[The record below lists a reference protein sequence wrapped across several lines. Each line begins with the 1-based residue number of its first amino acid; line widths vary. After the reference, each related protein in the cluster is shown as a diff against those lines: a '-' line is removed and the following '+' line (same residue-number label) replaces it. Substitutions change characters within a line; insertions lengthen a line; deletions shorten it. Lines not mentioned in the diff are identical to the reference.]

1 MGLQFQVDR
10 ADMGTQDTP
19 IKPLQAR
26 KETRSRMAPL
36 ELHKPVNPTAI
47 RQPPVSP
54 PTSTGGPPS
63 SPPHSRLGRA
73 GTTPVPQRSS
83 LNVLALQQQIA
94 DSWLMCLVR
103 RCAAAYFE
111 LSRYSCKKAMNL
123 VDTLPSKVQGGSW
136 ALCLFGRC
144 FYELAEYEVVSVE
157 RVRRAA
163 KSFPHD
169 ADRPS
174 RLQAQNA
181 FTHLRRLE
189 PYRLCDMEWF
199 STVLWH
205 LDERAELAQLAQ
217 DLMTLD
223 RSAPQTWIATGNSYA
238 LQGEH
243 DQAIRCF
250 KRASLVDPGMA
261 YTYTLTAYEALEME
275 EFDRAIAYYQ
285 SALRADVRHYHA
297 WQVGRG

>member
-1 MGLQFQVDR
+1 VGLQFLVDR
-10 ADMGTQDTP
+10 ADMGIQDTP
-19 IKPLQAR
+19 VKPLQAR

-73 GTTPVPQRSS
+73 GTTPVPQQSS
-83 LNVLALQQQIA
+83 LNVLAIQQQIA

-144 FYELAEYEVVSVE
+144 FYELAEYEVVSV
-157 RVRRAA
+157 
-163 KSFPHD
+163 
-169 ADRPS
+169 
-174 RLQAQNA
+174 
-181 FTHLRRLE
+181 
-189 PYRLCDMEWF
+189 
-199 STVLWH
+199 
-205 LDERAELAQLAQ
+205 
-217 DLMTLD
+217 
-223 RSAPQTWIATGNSYA
+223 
-238 LQGEH
+238 
-243 DQAIRCF
+243 
-250 KRASLVDPGMA
+250 
-261 YTYTLTAYEALEME
+261 
-275 EFDRAIAYYQ
+275 
-285 SALRADVRHYHA
+285 
-297 WQVGRG
+297 